1 MVLGRGLQVLLVL
14 MLGRYIFNQ
23 SFQVR
28 IQKHRAILTI
38 RKGVL

>member
-1 MVLGRGLQVLLVL
+1 MVLGRGLQLLLL

-28 IQKHRAILTI
+28 IQKHRAIVTI
-38 RKGVL
+38 GK